1 MELPMKR
8 LTLLTAAAALAAGAA
23 FAASHQPFG
32 AHFLEQW
39 DLDEDGAVSLT
50 EATEKR
56 GDIFTMFD
64 VNEDDVLDAEEYAA
78 FDTHRE
84 EDAQMHREDGGMGDG
99 QGMGQGH
106 GHGQGMGHGNGHGQG
121 MGMGKGNPEPGFMR
135 VHSAMAKEFNDTNGD
150 GTVTRAEFEGAT
162 PRWFERMDR
171 SGDNAITSDDFGPN
185 RG

>member
-1 MELPMKR
+1 MKP
-8 LTLLTAAAALAAGAA
+8 LFLLTAAAALAAITALA
-23 FAASHQPFG
+23 SSHQPFG

-39 DLDEDGAVSLT
+39 DLDENGEVSLS

-64 VNEDDVLDAEEYAA
+64 VNEDDVLDTEEFAA

-84 EDAQMHREDGGMGDG
+84 EDAQMHRDDRGMGQGQGRG
-99 QGMGQGH
+99 QGMGQGQ
-106 GHGQGMGHGNGHGQG
+106 GRGQ
-121 MGMGKGNPEPGFMR
+121 GNPEPGFMR
-135 VHSAMAKEFNDTNGD
+135 VHSAMTKAFNDTDGD
-150 GTVTRAEFEGAT
+150 GTVTRSEFVEAT

-171 SGDNAITSDDFGPN
+171 SGDNVITGDDFGPN